1 MLLYVCYFLTEDILM
16 TTEKGKYKMK
26 SFTDEHL
33 CRLFEKFVLEY
44 YRAKHPEYK
53 AQAAQI
59 DWNID
64 RKVSSTH
71 VLPIMQTDILLTLN
85 DRTLIIDTKYYGHTM
100 QVQFDKA
107 TIHSNNLYQIH
118 TYVMNKDKLHSGKVD
133 GMLLYAK
140 TDEDITPNGSMKLAD
155 GNTIYFRTLDL
166 NVPFAEIEKQF
177 RGLRIVFKLL
187 KIRIAGAQSS
197 LKKWTFGTRYRQ
209 LSMFFCLFFNI
220 L

>member
-1 MLLYVCYFLTEDILM
+1 M

-64 RKVSSTH
+64 REVSYNNI
-71 VLPIMQTDILLTLN
+71 LPIMQTDILLTIHE
-85 DRTLIIDTKYYGHTM
+85 RTL
-100 QVQFDKA
+100 
-107 TIHSNNLYQIH
+107 
-118 TYVMNKDKLHSGKVD
+118 VMNKDKQHSGKVD

-140 TDEDITPNGSMKLAD
+140 TDEEITPDGSMKLGD

-166 NVPFAEIEKQF
+166 NVPFAQIEKQ
-177 RGLRIVFKLL
+177 LEVYV
-187 KIRIAGAQSS
+187 S
-197 LKKWTFGTRYRQ
+197 Y
-209 LSMFFCLFFNI
+209 
-220 L
+220 